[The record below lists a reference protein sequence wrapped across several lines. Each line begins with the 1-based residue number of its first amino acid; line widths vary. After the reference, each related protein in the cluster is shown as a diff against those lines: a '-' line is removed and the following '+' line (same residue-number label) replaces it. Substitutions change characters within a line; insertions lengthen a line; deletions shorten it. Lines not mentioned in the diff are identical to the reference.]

1 MGQHPV
7 EQRGQFLQEGRGSV
21 VERIEGACRKVNFV
35 GWSGEG
41 DVLLV
46 DGVVGLYCLRK
57 GI

>member
-1 MGQHPV
+1 V
-7 EQRGQFLQEGRGSV
+7 EQRGPFPQEGRDSV
-21 VERIEGACRKVNFV
+21 AEQIEEACRKVNFV

-46 DGVVGLYCLRK
+46 GGVVGLYCLRM